1 MSPCLR
7 APTAPGPLLLQ
18 PSPMVLAAL
27 ELTLRHI
34 LLHRTNSTLRSRR
47 LCVTRSRDQ
56 QDPFADGA
64 LLWSCLQLIATL
76 LLDYDPA
83 EPSSLST
90 IRSSLQ
96 ILSEETQD
104 PDAFYVT
111 TSSEDESADE
121 VQRMLETWSLDDSSM
136 GFEFGEGSSSNGT
149 SVSTG
154 SEGDNVEFLR
164 MLFPYR

>member
-1 MSPCLR
+1 M
-7 APTAPGPLLLQ
+7 
-18 PSPMVLAAL
+18 
-27 ELTLRHI
+27 
-34 LLHRTNSTLRSRR
+34 
-47 LCVTRSRDQ
+47 
-56 QDPFADGA
+56 
-64 LLWSCLQLIATL
+64 QLIATL

-121 VQRMLETWSLDDSSM
+121 VQRMLETWSLDGSSM

>member
-1 MSPCLR
+1 M
-7 APTAPGPLLLQ
+7 
-18 PSPMVLAAL
+18 
-27 ELTLRHI
+27 
-34 LLHRTNSTLRSRR
+34 
-47 LCVTRSRDQ
+47 TRSRDQ

-64 LLWSCLQLIATL
+64 LPWSSLQLIATL

-83 EPSSLST
+83 EPSSFST

-111 TSSEDESADE
+111 ASSEGDSADE
-121 VQRMLETWSLDDSSM
+121 VQRMLETWSLDEGSM
-136 GFEFGEGSSSNGT
+136 GFEFCEGSSSNGT

-154 SEGDNVEFLR
+154 SEGDNLDFIK